1 MQDHQR
7 WVLVTGGSR
16 GIGRSLVEHLAST
29 GYKVV
34 FTYVN
39 SGAVADQLVT
49 WAHEHSL
56 HVEGY
61 RCDGGIKTEV
71 EGLVNRLIA
80 KHGAPHSLINNA
92 GITADTLL
100 YNMDEDAWDSVIRN
114 NLKSCYLFSKY
125 VLPAMFEARNGAI
138 LNMSS
143 ITAIKG
149 NPGQFNYAATKSAML
164 GMTRTLAL
172 EVARFNVRVNSILPG
187 LVETEML
194 SRVPEQELKG
204 LKRAVPL
211 RRLCSVQEVSKLA
224 GYLISDDAA
233 YITGQ
238 AISID
243 GGMTA

>member
-1 MQDHQR
+1 MQNHQR

-16 GIGRSLVEHLAST
+16 GIGRSLVEYLASA

-39 SGAVADQLVT
+39 SGAAADELVA
-49 WAHEHSL
+49 WAQAQAM

-61 RCDGGIKTEV
+61 RCDGGLKTEV

-80 KHGAPHSLINNA
+80 QHGAPHALINNA
-92 GITADTLL
+92 GITADALL
-100 YNMDEDAWDSVIRN
+100 YNMEEEAWDGVIRN
-114 NLKSCYLFSKY
+114 NLKSCYLYSKY
-125 VLPAMFEARNGAI
+125 VLPAMFEARDGVI

-172 EVARFNVRVNSILPG
+172 EVARFNVRVNAILPG

-194 SRVPEQELKG
+194 GRVPEQELKG

-211 RRLCSVQEVSKLA
+211 RRLCSVAEVSKLA
-224 GYLISDDAA
+224 AYLISDDAA